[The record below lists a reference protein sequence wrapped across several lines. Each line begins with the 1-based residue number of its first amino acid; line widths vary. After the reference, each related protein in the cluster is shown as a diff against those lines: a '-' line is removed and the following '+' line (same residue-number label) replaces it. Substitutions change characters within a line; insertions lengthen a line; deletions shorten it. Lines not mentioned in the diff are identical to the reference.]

1 MKHWMKLG
9 AVVALTLAS
18 TALRAET
25 PDEAKALLDRALAE
39 IKTSGLDK
47 AVKDFNAGGNWKKG
61 GLYVVAVQLDGTML
75 AHSANDK
82 LPGKNMLEAK
92 DAGGKAFVKDAIS
105 LVKSSG
111 GGQIDMRWGNPVTK
125 QIADATMFVRRVPG
139 QEVYLGSVVF
149 K

>member
-9 AVVALTLAS
+9 AIAALALAA
-18 TALRAET
+18 TTLRAET
-25 PDEAKALLDRALAE
+25 PDEAKALLDGALAE
-39 IKTSGLDK
+39 IKTAGVEK
-47 AVKDFNAGGNWKKG
+47 AVKEFNAGGKWKKG
-61 GLYVVAVQLDGTML
+61 GLYVVAVQMDGTML

-92 DAGGKAFVKDAIS
+92 DAGGRTFVKDAIA
-105 LVKSSG
+105 LVKTSG

-139 QEVYLGSVVF
+139 QEMYLGSVVF

>member
-1 MKHWMKLG
+1 MTPWKKIG
-9 AVVALTLAS
+9 AIAALALAA
-18 TALRAET
+18 TAVHAET
-25 PDEAKALLDRALAE
+25 ADDAKALLDGAIAE
-39 IKTSGLDK
+39 IKTAGLDK
-47 AVKDFNAGGNWKKG
+47 AVKDFNAGGKWKKG
-61 GLYVVAVQLDGTML
+61 GLYIVAVQLDGTML

-92 DAGGKAFVKDAIS
+92 DAGGKPFVQEAIK

-111 GGQIDMRWGNPVTK
+111 GGQVDLRWGNPTTK

-139 QEVYLGSVVF
+139 QEVYLGSVIF

>member
-9 AVVALTLAS
+9 AIAALTLAA
-18 TALRAET
+18 TTLRAET
-25 PDEAKALLDRALAE
+25 PDEAKALLDGALAE
-39 IKTSGLDK
+39 IKASGVDK
-47 AVKDFNAGGNWKKG
+47 AVKEFNTGGKWRKG

-92 DAGGKAFVKDAIS
+92 DAGGRPFVKDAIN
-105 LVKSSG
+105 LVKTSG
-111 GGQIDMRWGNPVTK
+111 SGQIDMRWGNPATK

-139 QEVYLGSVVF
+139 QDIYVGSVVF